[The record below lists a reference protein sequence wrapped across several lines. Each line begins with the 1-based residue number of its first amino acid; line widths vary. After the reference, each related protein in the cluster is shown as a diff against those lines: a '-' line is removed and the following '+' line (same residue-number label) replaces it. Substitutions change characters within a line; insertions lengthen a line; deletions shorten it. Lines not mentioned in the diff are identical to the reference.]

1 MLSIHPKISIILTSF
16 KIEMLS
22 ARERGAVAGTK
33 IDADAPGPGLGLD
46 LDLDLHLT
54 SDIGEKSLLVEITI
68 EAAKGNDP
76 EALEEKST
84 EILETGTN

>member
-1 MLSIHPKISIILTSF
+1 
-16 KIEMLS
+16 MLS

-33 IDADAPGPGLGLD
+33 IDADAPG

-54 SDIGEKSLLVEITI
+54 SDIGEKSLLAEITI

-76 EALEEKST
+76 EALEEKSI
-84 EILETGTN
+84 EIPETGTN

>member
-1 MLSIHPKISIILTSF
+1 
-16 KIEMLS
+16 MLS

-33 IDADAPGPGLGLD
+33 IDADAPGPG

-84 EILETGTN
+84 EIPETGTN

>member
-1 MLSIHPKISIILTSF
+1 
-16 KIEMLS
+16 MLS

-33 IDADAPGPGLGLD
+33 IDADAPGPGL
-46 LDLDLHLT
+46 DLHLT
-54 SDIGEKSLLVEITI
+54 SDIGEKSLLAEITI